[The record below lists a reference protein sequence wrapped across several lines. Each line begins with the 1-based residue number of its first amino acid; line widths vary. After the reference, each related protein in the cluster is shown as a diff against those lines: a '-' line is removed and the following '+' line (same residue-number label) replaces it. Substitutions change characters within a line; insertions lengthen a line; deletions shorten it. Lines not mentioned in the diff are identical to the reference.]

1 METITLSWSYIDFKA
16 YLLLYAADTNKII
29 TEEEKDFIDSQF
41 DALLIKTVQKELD
54 NDNDYERIQKIMA
67 YIEQNHLTK
76 KDLEG
81 ILKEV
86 EEIYQSDG
94 VYDTTEKAMFNL
106 LEKLF
111 NI

>member
-1 METITLSWSYIDFKA
+1 
-16 YLLLYAADTNKII
+16 
-29 TEEEKDFIDSQF
+29 
-41 DALLIKTVQKELD
+41 
-54 NDNDYERIQKIMA
+54 MA

-81 ILKEV
+81 LLKEV

-94 VYDTTEKAMFNL
+94 VYDTAEKAMFNL

>member
-1 METITLSWSYIDFKA
+1 METVTLSWSYTEFKA

-29 TEEEKDFIDSQF
+29 TEEEKEFIESQF
-41 DALLIKTVQKELD
+41 DALLIKTMQKELD

-81 ILKEV
+81 LLKEV
-86 EEIYQSDG
+86 EEIFKNQ
-94 VYDTTEKAMFNL
+94 
-106 LEKLF
+106 
-111 NI
+111 